1 MDLRSL
7 TPAQNRVVVDLMAL
21 GQPRPRF
28 DPDLGGALRSRLE
41 RALAPVAERL
51 PAGEQLWVRKH
62 DLGQVHTCEGHFRAE
77 QDGFAWNARTA
88 TGTVVH
94 KALELSVSA
103 RGDPRPLDLVDH
115 AMATLAADDSARSPQ
130 PFLQS
135 APELE
140 LADLRGR
147 ANEVVAKFLECWPPL
162 LPAWSPRTETGIG
175 ADLCA
180 GRIVLWGKVDL
191 ALGRATGNEARVLL
205 VDLKTG
211 RSHASHL
218 DDLRFYALVQVLR
231 VGVPPFRV
239 ASYYLDTATFHAE
252 DVTADVLEIGV
263 RRVVDGVGKIARLR
277 DPAAVAT
284 LSPGPAC
291 GFCAAGAG
299 CVAAAAYRADAEA

>member
-1 MDLRSL
+1 
-7 TPAQNRVVVDLMAL
+7 MAL

-28 DPDLGGALRSRLE
+28 DPDLGAALRNRLE
-41 RALAPVAERL
+41 RALAPVAEGL
-51 PAGEQLWVRKH
+51 GDEQLWVGKH
-62 DLGQVHTCEGHFRAE
+62 DLSQVHTCEGHHRAE
-77 QDGFAWNARTA
+77 KDTFGWNARTA
-88 TGTVVH
+88 AGTVVH
-94 KALELSVSA
+94 KALELAVSA
-103 RGDPRPLDLVDH
+103 RGDPLPLDLVDH
-115 AMATLAADDSARSPQ
+115 AMTALGADERARSPGAW
-130 PFLQS
+130 LRA

-140 LADLRGR
+140 LAELRGR

-191 ALGRATGNEARVLL
+191 ALGRANGTEARVLL

-211 RSHASHL
+211 RSHPGHL
-218 DDLRFYALVQVLR
+218 DDLRFYALVQALR

-239 ASYYLDTATFHAE
+239 SSYYLDTATFHVE

-263 RRVVDGVGKIARLR
+263 RRAVDGIVKLARLR
-277 DPAAVAT
+277 DPSEVAT

-291 GFCAAGAG
+291 GWCAAGQTCEG
-299 CVAAAAYRADAEA
+299 AAAYRARADA